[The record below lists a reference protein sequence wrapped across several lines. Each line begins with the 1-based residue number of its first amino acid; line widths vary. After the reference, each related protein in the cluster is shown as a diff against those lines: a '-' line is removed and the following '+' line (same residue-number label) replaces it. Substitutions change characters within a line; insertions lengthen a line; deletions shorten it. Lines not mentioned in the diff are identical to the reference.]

1 MTPAASPAKA
11 APATWRGRVR
21 YLACCHGAATPL
33 LAVLA
38 IVALLGAMDALVE
51 LHRAVVPKP
60 AFKQLLLPGYPA
72 QTPLAEA
79 AVVINAALW
88 WLCMS
93 FLQWLAALGVI
104 GMCGV
109 ELGRAVRHWPRLAHV
124 SWTIF
129 LGVLALMIGAL
140 YHAAVGRGVSL
151 LAFGPM
157 VGNLTLIS
165 PRFLPLSSC
174 NAALAFTASA
184 ALLCALSLLLLPGA
198 HANDR
203 MQQMRAIT
211 RLLYAGAVLMLVWIC
226 CLTAMYRLCAV
237 LMIKDAREPAL
248 MLAPT
253 VSLMGG
259 LMLSLLLA
267 AAVLSAAA
275 WLQLCH
281 DRERPGCTPGAPPAT
296 EEASPKSLLFAH
308 WPKAIAILMPL
319 LPGVADTVLQ
329 SLVKGP

>member
-1 MTPAASPAKA
+1 MTSPAKA
-11 APATWRGRVR
+11 APAGWRKMVR

-38 IVALLGAMDALVE
+38 IVALLGAMDALVA
-51 LHRAVVPKP
+51 LNRAVVPKP
-60 AFKQLLLPGYPA
+60 VFKALLLPGYPDN
-72 QTPLAEA
+72 TPLVEA
-79 AVVINAALW
+79 AAVINAALW
-88 WLCMS
+88 WLCLS

-104 GMCGV
+104 GVCGV
-109 ELGRAVRHWPRLAHV
+109 ELDRAVRHWPRLTHV
-124 SWTIF
+124 CWTIF
-129 LGVLALMIGAL
+129 LGVLALLIGTL

-151 LAFGPM
+151 LAFGPL
-157 VGNLTLIS
+157 VNNLTLIS

-237 LMIKDAREPAL
+237 LMVKEAREPAL
-248 MLAPT
+248 ALAPT

-259 LMLSLLLA
+259 LMLSVLLA
-267 AAVLSAAA
+267 AAVLSAAG

-281 DRERPGCTPGAPPAT
+281 ERERPDGTPGAPTA
-296 EEASPKSLLFAH
+296 EEASPKALLLAH
-308 WPKAIAILMPL
+308 WPKAVAVLMPL

-329 SLVKGP
+329 SLVKTP